1 MTDEL
6 TRFRADL
13 PPADPAAMTRARAAL
28 LRKATGDHRT
38 RMWWQVGTTGAA
50 VTALAAALFA
60 LPSAA
65 TSTQPASENGVV
77 HNPDGTI
84 TIEFRDLTDLR
95 DVNME
100 FYEAGI
106 RAVIL
111 DSGAGGVV
119 ECWTKYDVTP
129 SNPAGAPT
137 DVVQPRPNPWGDEL
151 TFHPDRI
158 PADMW
163 LYIQAMVESPG
174 NEEVQ
179 LRCDP
184 NQQWEMSRNWVGDT
198 TPGYPNLP
206 PYRGTL
212 PPPTAQPSPG
222 APPTPTDMP
231 RVPTR

>member
-38 RMWWQVGTTGAA
+38 RMWWQIGTTGAA
-50 VTALAAALFA
+50 VTAMAAALFA

-65 TSTQPASENGVV
+65 TRTQSANDNGVV

-84 TIEFRDLTDLR
+84 TIEFRELTDIR

-100 FYEAGI
+100 FYETGI

-111 DSGAGGVV
+111 DSAAGGVV
-119 ECWTKYDVTP
+119 ECWTKYEVTP
-129 SNPAGAPT
+129 SNPPDAPA

-174 NEEVQ
+174 NQEVQ

-184 NQQWEMSRNWVGDT
+184 GQQWEMSSTWVGDT
-198 TPGYPNLP
+198 TPNYPNLP
-206 PYRGTL
+206 PYPTKEVPSGIPGTHDPL
-212 PPPTAQPSPG
+212 P
-222 APPTPTDMP
+222 
-231 RVPTR
+231 VPTR